1 MEDINAKNLGINC
14 ITCKSNEMCKSYNVY
29 SGLEEPH
36 LRSCQEELQKAIEC
50 RRESELM
57 GAVVEVTE
65 NS

>member
-1 MEDINAKNLGINC
+1 
-14 ITCKSNEMCKSYNVY
+14 MCKSYNVY

-36 LRSCQEELQKAIEC
+36 CRSCQEELQKVIEC